1 MRSAEF
7 LVEFLRESDVEQF
20 YAKMVTAKY
29 NKGPERLDQI
39 NTLFGDVDVS
49 AGKRAKRFCR
59 KLPKYIETYSDIS
72 SL

>member
-20 YAKMVTAKY
+20 YAKMVAAKY

-39 NTLFGDVDVS
+39 NTLYGDVDVS

-59 KLPKYIETYSDIS
+59 KLPKYIETYSDINN
-72 SL
+72 L